1 MSIAYLFPGQGSQQ
15 VGMGRDLYKDNT
27 EVRSLFDAAD
37 AQLGFALSTLCF
49 EGPEGKLT
57 DTVNQQPALF
67 TTSVAMFMAL
77 QAQDAPPPA
86 FVVGH
91 SMGEL
96 SALAAAG
103 CMSFADGLKLARR
116 RGELM
121 ALAGER
127 EPGAMAAILALDA
140 PTVTQV
146 CAEASGKNGRIVQ
159 IANDNCPGQIVI
171 AGDKDALN
179 DAVDMARE
187 AGARKVVVLPIT
199 IAAHSPLMAS
209 ASAEFAKEVAATP
222 LQTPQIP
229 VIGNVSAQPLR
240 TVNEIRAEL
249 EAQLTAPVRWTE
261 SMHYLVAQG
270 VDAVMEVGPGDVLLK
285 LMRRISRKTKR
296 LKFEVQV
303 RRM

>member
-1 MSIAYLFPGQGSQQ
+1 MSIAYLFPGQGSQE
-15 VGMGRDLYKDNT
+15 VGMGRDLYKSNAT
-27 EVRSLFDAAD
+27 VRALFDEAD
-37 AQLGFALSTLCF
+37 ALLGFALSTLCF

-67 TTSVAMFMAL
+67 TTSIAMFMAL

-86 FVVGH
+86 FVAGH

-121 ALAGER
+121 AQAGER
-127 EPGAMAAILALDA
+127 EPGAMAAILALDT
-140 PTVTQV
+140 PTVDRICV
-146 CAEASGKNGRIVQ
+146 EASEKNGRFVQ

-171 AGDKDALN
+171 SGDKKALHE
-179 DAVDMARE
+179 AVALAQA

-199 IAAHSPLMAS
+199 IAAHSPLMAT
-209 ASAEFAKEVAATP
+209 ASTAFAEAVADTP
-222 LQTPQIP
+222 LKPPGIP
-229 VIGNVSAQPLR
+229 IISNVTARPLN
-240 TVNEIRAEL
+240 TVAEIRAEL

-261 SMHYLVAQG
+261 SMTYLVAQG
-270 VDAVMEVGPGDVLLK
+270 VTSVMEVGPGDVLLS
-285 LMRRISRKTKR
+285 LMKRIDRKVAR
-296 LKFEVQV
+296 VKFEAQ
-303 RRM
+303 